1 MTGAFA
7 LIVILAQ
14 QAWQLTGPCA
24 TLEPRTAAARRE
36 AARADS
42 LFRAATARFMAWP
55 ASSLEERLLR
65 EYGAPIAAAD
75 SQLRRPSAIV
85 YFDATDVTREQQRLG
100 LDSAVIG
107 TDTITLQ
114 APALRALRT
123 AMDRARRLRL
133 RITVVGD
140 RSASLR
146 HYLDTELFW
155 NVRVD
160 RRLARL
166 SEAGRMTAGR
176 ADTVRT
182 LPVREQM
189 ERVLALENDGYCF
202 GGSGEKTILHSVA
215 APGSSQHLFGYA
227 VDVAEH
233 DNVRVRRLLVEAGF
247 RQTVLDDQPHFTWLG
262 SQTDAQLRGAGLVP
276 VRHGGRIY
284 WVPPPRLPRAGL

>member
-1 MTGAFA
+1 MTGAFV
-7 LIVILAQ
+7 LTVLLAQ

-36 AARADS
+36 AVAGDS
-42 LFRAATARFMAWP
+42 LFRAAVARYMAWP
-55 ASSLEERLLR
+55 TSALEERLLR

-75 SQLRRPSAIV
+75 SQLRRPAAV
-85 YFDATDVTREQQRLG
+85 VHFDATDVTREQQGLG

-114 APALRALRT
+114 APALRALRS
-123 AMDRARRLRL
+123 AMDRARRVRLRL
-133 RITVVGD
+133 TLVGD

-155 NVRVD
+155 NVRVE

-166 SEAGRMTAGR
+166 VEAGRMTAER

-182 LPVREQM
+182 LPVRDQM
-189 ERVLALENDGYCF
+189 ERVLALEGDGYCF

-233 DNVRVRRLLVEAGF
+233 DNARVRQLLAAAGF
-247 RQTVLDDQPHFTWLG
+247 RQTVLDDQPHFTYLG
-262 SQTDAQLRGAGLVP
+262 TRTDAQLRRAGLVP
-276 VRHGGRIY
+276 VRHGGRVY
-284 WVPPPRLPRAGL
+284 WVPPPRLTRAPP

>member
-1 MTGAFA
+1 MM
-7 LIVILAQ
+7 VLAQ

-24 TLEPRTAAARRE
+24 TLEPRGTAARRE
-36 AARADS
+36 AVRADS
-42 LFRAATARFMAWP
+42 LFRAAAGRFIAWP
-55 ASSLEERLLR
+55 TAALDERLLR

-75 SQLRRPSAIV
+75 SQLRRPSAVV
-85 YFDATDVTREQQRLG
+85 YFDATDVTREQQRLR

-107 TDTITLQ
+107 SDTITLQ

-133 RITVVGD
+133 RITLAGG

-155 NVRVD
+155 NTRVD

-166 SEAGRMTAGR
+166 SEAGRLAAGR

-182 LPVREQM
+182 LPVRDQV
-189 ERVLALENDGYCF
+189 ERVLAMENDGYCF
-202 GGSGEKTILHSVA
+202 GGTGEKTILHSVA

-227 VDVAEH
+227 IDVAEH
-233 DNVRVRRLLVEAGF
+233 DNARVRRLLAAVGF
-247 RQTVLDDQPHFTWLG
+247 RQTVLDDQPHFTYLG
-262 SQTDAQLRGAGLVP
+262 RQTDAQLRSAGLVA

-284 WVPPPRLPRAGL
+284 WVPPPRPPREP